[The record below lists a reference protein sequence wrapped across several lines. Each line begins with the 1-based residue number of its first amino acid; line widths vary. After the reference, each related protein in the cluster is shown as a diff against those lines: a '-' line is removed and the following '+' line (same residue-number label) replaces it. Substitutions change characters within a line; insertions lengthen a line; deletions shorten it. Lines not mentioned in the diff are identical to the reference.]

1 MQGIVMLF
9 VVATVA
15 CVIQI
20 GAIVVAGVVLK

>member
-15 CVIQI
+15 CVIRI
-20 GAIVVAGVVLK
+20 GAIVAGVVLK